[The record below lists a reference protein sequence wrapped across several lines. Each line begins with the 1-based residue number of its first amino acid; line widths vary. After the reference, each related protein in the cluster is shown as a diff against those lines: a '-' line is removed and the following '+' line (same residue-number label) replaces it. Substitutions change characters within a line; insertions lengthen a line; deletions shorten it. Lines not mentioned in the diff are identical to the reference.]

1 MSTTRTTIALPKKNS
16 GESRTRRLAAGV
28 FPNLLPGLFRCR
40 LLIGFC
46 AVGKRLLRFA
56 DSRRLPHSFP
66 RRLTAILYSYMI
78 VVFSHGARS
87 DDARFRRFC
96 GWTR

>member
-1 MSTTRTTIALPKKNS
+1 MALPKKNS
-16 GESRTRRLAAGV
+16 GESRTRRLAGGV

-46 AVGKRLLRFA
+46 ADGKRLLRFA

-66 RRLTAILYSYMI
+66 
-78 VVFSHGARS
+78 G
-87 DDARFRRFC
+87 
-96 GWTR
+96 G